1 MICAM
6 TDGVPEQ
13 TADEQLELAAQVRR
27 EAQALRERLDAAR
40 RYAEQTTRRV
50 YEARSRLADEQEDVD
65 RLESFSW
72 ARIVST
78 VKSARATDLER
89 ETAERDAARYAVAD
103 AEARDGMARREVDGI
118 TAQLDQL
125 GDVDR
130 RYADALAAKEQWVSG
145 QAPDVAA
152 RLVELATRR
161 GVLTAEDGEGREAYA
176 AGVEA
181 GELLRHADRLLGSA
195 GSWATWDTFGGGGLL
210 TDMMKYD
217 KLDQVSEVLRRTD
230 LALGRFSRELA
241 DLRIAGVETV
251 AVDGLTR
258 TFDVFFDNIFSD
270 MAVRSRIQQ
279 ARHRVGSALEAVD
292 DLLRELDERGR
303 AIAAEL
309 EDLGRLR
316 EELLLR

>member
-6 TDGVPEQ
+6 TDGVPER

-40 RYAEQTTRRV
+40 RYAEQSTRRV
-50 YEARSRLADEQEDVD
+50 HEARSRLADEQEDVD

-103 AEARDGMARREVDGI
+103 AEARDGMARREVDVI
-118 TAQLDQL
+118 TAQLDEL

-145 QAPDVAA
+145 QAPEVAA
-152 RLVELATRR
+152 RLVELTTRR
-161 GVLTAEDGEGREAYA
+161 GVLTAEDREGREAYA

-279 ARHRVGSALEAVD
+279 SRPRVGSALGAVD

-316 EELLLR
+316 EDLLLR

>member
-1 MICAM
+1 MIGAM
-6 TDGVPEQ
+6 TDGG
-13 TADEQLELAAQVRR
+13 AAQDADAQLQQAAQARC
-27 EAQALRERLDAAR
+27 EAQRLRERLHAAQR
-40 RYAEQTTRRV
+40 HAEQTTLRV
-50 YEARSRLADEQEDVD
+50 QEARERLADEQEDVA

-72 ARIVST
+72 SRIVST
-78 VKSARATDLER
+78 LRSARATDLER
-89 ETAERDAARYAVAD
+89 ETAERDAARYVVAD
-103 AEARDGMARREVDGI
+103 AEARNEVAWREVAGI
-118 TAQLDQL
+118 TAQLEDL
-125 GDVDR
+125 GDVDQR
-130 RYADALAAKEQWVSG
+130 FADALAAKERWVTG
-145 QAPDVAA
+145 HAPEVAA

-161 GVLTAEDGEGREAYA
+161 GVLAAEDREGREAYA

-181 GELLRHADRLLGSA
+181 GELLRHADQLLASA

-217 KLDQVSEVLRRTD
+217 RLDQVGEVLRRAD

-241 DLRIAGVETV
+241 DLRIAGVESV

-279 ARHRVGSALEAVD
+279 ARGRVLSACRAVD
-292 DLLRELDERGR
+292 RLLHDLSERGR

-309 EDLGRLR
+309 EDLDRHR
-316 EELLLR
+316 EDLLLA